1 MFVYSKKNATIKV
14 NFEKGF
20 VESFALNGRE
30 LLTETHAPLFVVR
43 LMDKDGRF
51 SVVSAFDATKAQE
64 NGNEC
69 VYSGFSEDVDVKIKC
84 NTDTEYFVEWSVEVT
99 NRTDKAI
106 EWVDLADYNF
116 KNFFTGPDGE
126 GRFVMPYNEGAL
138 FDSLEKKEKGWF
150 YYRDPEYPSEGSYT
164 MFPYMQCAQFEALM
178 IGNDGIYIGAHDTDR
193 CPKCID
199 IRPLYDGATTQFRLF
214 CGTEFGEDYVQDY
227 PLVTD
232 IFEGDWTDA
241 CEIYRKWFDCHL
253 PEGLKPI
260 GENDG
265 LPEWYDKKV
274 LTVMFP
280 VRGRHDTDPS
290 SCGGIFPYMNAMPY
304 LDEIK
309 QKTNSR
315 IMALLLHWEGT
326 ATWAPPYVWPPYGG
340 EEPFN
345 EFADAIHKNGDLLG
359 VYCSGLGYTIY
370 SRIDPKYNRID
381 EFRFKD
387 YDKAMCV
394 APDQTLPLSKI
405 CTAQRAGYDICPSC
419 DLGKEILNSAY
430 EPLLEAKID
439 YAQIMDQNHGGSQYF
454 CYSKDHGHP
463 PVPGKWMTKT
473 MQDLLTHW
481 NNCGTKP
488 LIGCESA
495 AAEPY
500 LGNLRYSD
508 NRFELNFLSSQPV
521 PLYSYLYHRYL
532 HNFMGNQCC
541 CFLMPGSIYYRLA
554 YAFSCGD
561 DLSIIIRGDGNV
573 VSHWGRLG
581 HEEVEDKDTTLN
593 FVANLIKFYKEKA
606 AKWMYNGRMIKPL
619 RFEVTNGT
627 KEVTF
632 DQRYGGTYT
641 AQSVLSTAWE
651 SSDGQKV
658 QVFIN
663 HTKEEITLTLSDG
676 RNVTVSPFDAAMV
689 EI

>member
-1 MFVYSKKNATIKV
+1 MFVYSKKNAEIKV

-20 VESFALNGRE
+20 VESFSIKGRE
-30 LLTETHAPLFVVR
+30 LLTDTHAPLFIIR
-43 LMDKDGRF
+43 LMDKDGKF
-51 SVVSAFDATKAQE
+51 YKVSAFEAKSVVE
-64 NGNEC
+64 SGNAC
-69 VYSGFSEDVDVKIKC
+69 VYSGFPEDVDVKVIC
-84 NTDTEYFVEWSVEVT
+84 NTDTKYFVEWSVEIA

-106 EWVDLADYNF
+106 EWVDLADFNF
-116 KNFFTGPDGE
+116 VNVFTGQDGE
-126 GRFVMPYNEGAL
+126 GRILMPYNEGVL
-138 FDSLEKKEKGWF
+138 YDSLEQKEKGWF

-164 MFPYMQCAQFEALM
+164 MFPYMQSAQFEALLF
-178 IGNDGIYIGAHDTDR
+178 GNDGVYLATHDRDR
-193 CPKCID
+193 SPKCID
-199 IRPLYDGATTQFRLF
+199 VRPIYDGATTQFRLF
-214 CGTEFGEDYVQDY
+214 CGTEFGADFKQDY
-227 PLVTD
+227 PFVVD
-232 IFEGDWTDA
+232 VFEGDWHDA
-241 CEIYRKWFDCHL
+241 ADIYREWFENNL

-290 SCGGIFPYMNAMPY
+290 SCGGIFPYMDAMPY

-309 QKTNSR
+309 QKTDSR

-326 ATWAPPYVWPPYGG
+326 ATWAPPYVWPPYKGK
-340 EEPFN
+340 EPFD
-345 EFADAIHKNGDLLG
+345 EFEKAVHNNGDLLG

-381 EFRFKD
+381 EFRFKG

-405 CTAQRAGYDICPSC
+405 CTAQRAGYDICAAN
-419 DLGKEILNSAY
+419 DLGKQILNSAY
-430 EPLLEAKID
+430 EPLLDAKID
-439 YAQIMDQNHGGSQYF
+439 YAQIMDQNHGGSMYF

-473 MQDLLTHW
+473 MQELLTHW
-481 NNCGTKP
+481 NKCGNKP

-508 NRFELNFLSSQPV
+508 NRFELNFLSGRPV

-541 CFLMPGSIYYRLA
+541 CFLMPGSIYFRLA

-561 DLSIIIRGDGNV
+561 DMSIVIRGDGNV
-573 VSHWGRLG
+573 VSHWGRIG
-581 HEEVEDKDTTLN
+581 HEEVEDKEKTLK
-593 FVANLIKFYKEKA
+593 FVAALTKFYKEKA
-606 AKWMYNGRMIKPL
+606 AKWMASGKMLKPL
-619 RFEVTNGT
+619 EFEVTEG
-627 KEVTF
+627 VAHVSF
-632 DQRYGGTYT
+632 DKRYGGVYDTC
-641 AQSVLSTAWE
+641 SVLSTAWE
-651 SSDGQKV
+651 AADGEKAQI
-658 QVFIN
+658 FIN
-663 HTKEEITLTLSDG
+663 HTDGDVRVTLSDG
-676 RNVTVSPFDAAMV
+676 RSVSVPSMDAV
-689 EI
+689 IVNL